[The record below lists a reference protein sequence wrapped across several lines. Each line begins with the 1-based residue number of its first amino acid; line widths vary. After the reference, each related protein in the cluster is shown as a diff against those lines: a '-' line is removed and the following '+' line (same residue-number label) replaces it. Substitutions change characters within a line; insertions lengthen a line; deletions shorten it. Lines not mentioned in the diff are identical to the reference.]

1 MPEVLGP
8 QTILSK
14 ALPTGVDA
22 ATVAQ
27 VMLRDGSDFGA
38 FLNDLALAIGDFNQG
53 FVEKWGGLFSITD
66 EPYLE
71 YPDGG
76 AVTRMNALT
85 DVSDPDAVH
94 STTAGHMLDIK
105 PYGGALG
112 GSWRFFRDARRA
124 QLEAMIR
131 TIMRQAEDRLE
142 WELLNRLFVD
152 TEYAVGTAGYN
163 VGLVRT
169 GGNVSYTPPKYA
181 GRDFT
186 SHTHFYGFDSDTAPI
201 KTLADVL
208 DSLADSVAE
217 HGHEPP
223 FTAIVARA
231 DFPTYRGLANY
242 VDFVAPV
249 IQMVDKGGA
258 TSGASFF
265 ATGQPAI
272 ANGVAGYY
280 QAPAGL
286 VEIRATGR
294 VPTGYAA
301 IYKSYGQND
310 PRNPLAVRV
319 HPNQGFGAFIVSEAA
334 DNRQYPIQK
343 VTIEMEFGV
352 SVGVDRTN
360 GAVGYL
366 STAGSWSNPTIG

>member
-38 FLNDLALAIGDFNQG
+38 FLNDLALAIGDFNQQ
-53 FVEKWGGLFSITD
+53 FVDKWGGLFSIT
-66 EPYLE
+66 EEAYLE

-76 AVTRMNALT
+76 AVTRMAQLT

-105 PYGGALG
+105 PFGGALG

-142 WELLNRLFVD
+142 WELLHRLFVD
-152 TEYAVGTAGYN
+152 LEVAVGSGGYN
-163 VGLVRT
+163 VGFVRT
-169 GGNVSYTPPKYA
+169 GGSVSYTPPKYA
-181 GRDFT
+181 GRDFSNH
-186 SHTHFYGFDSDTAPI
+186 SHYIAFDSD
-201 KTLADVL
+201 ADPAATFANVL
-208 DSLADSVAE
+208 HDLSDTVAE

-223 FTAIVARA
+223 FTAVVSRT
-231 DFPTYRGLANY
+231 DFPTYRALSNY

-249 IQMVDKGGA
+249 IQMVDKGGSS
-258 TSGASFF
+258 SGASFF

-272 ANGVAGYY
+272 SNGVAGYY

-286 VEIRATGR
+286 VEIRASGR
-294 VPTGYAA
+294 VPTGFAA
-301 IYKSYGQND
+301 VYKSYGPND

-352 SVGVDRTN
+352 SVGADRTN
-360 GAVGYL
+360 GAVGRL
-366 STAGSWSNPTIG
+366 NTAGTWENPTIG